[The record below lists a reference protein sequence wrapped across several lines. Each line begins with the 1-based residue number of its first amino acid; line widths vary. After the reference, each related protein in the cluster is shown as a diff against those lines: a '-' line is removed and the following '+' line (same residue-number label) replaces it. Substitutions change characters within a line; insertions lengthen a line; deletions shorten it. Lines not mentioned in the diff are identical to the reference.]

1 MRTYSLKLFNAL
13 AIIACICACSGNDTA
28 GGISEETE
36 GIVALTNKKIAGAA
50 QKGPLV
56 KGSNVVIK
64 ETSANGTL
72 EPTGREFNTT
82 ITGDKGDFAID
93 SINLESQY
101 ALLSAEGYYIH
112 EHNGQ
117 RSECPMRLDAVSNLE
132 NRETSNINLL
142 THFEYKRVLNL
153 VKAGKSFANGKKQA
167 ASEILGAF
175 GVHIDISSAEDLNI
189 FNTSEA
195 DRTLYNISLIID
207 ERYLWDPWDGK
218 GDEMEHWENKN
229 VNCSK
234 LQDYIDRIADDFADD
249 GILSDSIM
257 QHVATLAYET
267 LHEHSEMENIDE
279 KEMERIE
286 NEDPSLYESL
296 SVKKKKYEFSKLL
309 FSNYM
314 GIEPCT
320 ENLWGNRRQFNK
332 PIVTFGYYG
341 DETILDSGYV
351 ICNGHYWELTTKE
364 HIDSLT
370 MRIEHQLG
378 TMTDPRDGQQYKTVS
393 FTYNGKNYEWM
404 AEDLKYAIPNS
415 QDSSAY
421 GLYSWTTAMQIDAST
436 TDTIQQFSREAYKSD
451 EDYEQNKVITIK
463 APADAIDSLHQG
475 ICPTGWHI
483 ANTLDWEALLFYVE
497 GVNNLL
503 NENWN
508 IDYSQQTRDLTGVF
522 YNRFD
527 FNLEPMDKT
536 NPKAY
541 YHTYTHE
548 SFSNN
553 IEAEYNALRNTL
565 EANGTIDEEWASIL
579 LAHYHSNRN
588 VDNTSFEIT
597 FTFGIAKTKT
607 QKTAKVR
614 CIKN

>member
-36 GIVALTNKKIAGAA
+36 GIVAITNKKIAGAA

-72 EPTGREFNTT
+72 EATGREFTTT

-117 RSECPMRLDAVSNLE
+117 LSECPMRLDAVSNLE

-153 VKAGKSFANGKKQA
+153 VKAGKSFASAKKQA

-175 GVHIDISSAEDLNI
+175 GVHIDVSSAEDLNI

-207 ERYLWDPWDGK
+207 ERYLWDPWDGE
-218 GDEMEHWENKN
+218 GDEAMHWEDKN
-229 VNCSK
+229 INCSK
-234 LQDYIDRIADDFADD
+234 LQEYIDRIADDFADD

-257 QHVATLAYET
+257 RYVVTRAYET
-267 LHEHSEMENIDE
+267 LQEHSEMENIDE
-279 KEMERIE
+279 KDMEEMEKQKLG
-286 NEDPSLYESL
+286 SYEYL
-296 SVKKKKYEFSKLL
+296 SVKKKKYEFSKLV

-320 ENLWGNRRQFNK
+320 EDIWGNRRQFNR
-332 PIVTFGYYG
+332 PIVAFGYYG
-341 DETILDSGYV
+341 GEIILDSGYV
-351 ICNGHYWELTTKE
+351 ICNGHYWELTTKD
-364 HIDSLT
+364 HIDSLS
-370 MRIEHQLG
+370 MKIEHKSG

-393 FTYNGKNYEWM
+393 FIYNGKNYEWM

-421 GLYSWTTAMQIDAST
+421 GIYSWTTAMQIDAST
-436 TDTIQQFSREAYKSD
+436 TDTIQHFPREEYKND
-451 EDYEQNKVITIK
+451 EDYEQNKRITIK
-463 APADAIDSLHQG
+463 APAGAIDSLHQG

-483 ANTLDWEALLFYVE
+483 ANTLDWEALIIYVG

-503 NENWN
+503 NENWKPIEGDHN
-508 IDYSQQTRDLTGVF
+508 QTRVF
-522 YNRFD
+522 YNKFD
-527 FNLEPMDKT
+527 FNLDPQRS
-536 NPKAY
+536 Y
-541 YHTYTHE
+541 YHTYAHE

-553 IEAEYNALRNTL
+553 IDADYSALRKTFKD
-565 EANGTIDEEWASIL
+565 NGIIDEEWASII
-579 LAHYHSNRN
+579 LANYHNNRN

-597 FTFGIAKTKT
+597 FTFGIANTRT

-614 CIKN
+614 CVKN